1 MFDEIRICGLGSIA
15 EAVLELHPGLTV
27 LSGETGA
34 GKSSVVRAFGL
45 LAGGRADVAQIRA
58 GSSSA
63 AVEARLVVAPDGPIA
78 ARVAELGGE
87 IEGGSLLIART
98 VALDGRS
105 RAFVGGRAVPVGLM
119 AEVVGALLALHG
131 QSSQLQLR
139 AAEAQRSLLDRFA
152 GAPVLKPLAEYH
164 AARER
169 WLVARREQ
177 AELRAQDGERAREVE
192 LLRLGLA
199 EVERVAPLAGEDR
212 DLDRELDRLAAADEL
227 RSASETARLA
237 LAGGFDAP
245 SDDGG
250 AVAAL
255 AFAARSL
262 DTAGASD
269 PELAGLSVRAHE
281 VCVVASELAAELSSY
296 AAGVD
301 DDPLRLAAAQE
312 RRDELSRLCRP
323 HGTDVDGVLRW
334 AAEAGIRL
342 HALDGGGERCSALAA
357 AEVAAAE
364 QMLALAAVLSAAR
377 RSAAEGLGRRVS
389 RELAALSM
397 TAAQFMVSVEARP
410 DVAAAVGKGA
420 ASAEQLGAD
429 GGDEIEFLFTPGAGM
444 SPRPL
449 AKSASGGELSRVVL
463 ALEVVL
469 AAGLGPASMVFDE
482 VDAGIGG
489 EAAVEVGRR
498 LGALGRAR
506 QVICVTHLPQV
517 AAFADRHLLVAK
529 GGRGR
534 GSSVQSLE
542 QHGRVQELSRMLA
555 GVSDSELAQGHAAEL
570 LAAAA
575 AAGEPA
581 KANPRKVN
589 APKVNAPKANAPEDR
604 PRGRPSAPRAV
615 AARVPTRKRSPERPR
630 AAAGAS

>member
-45 LAGGRADVAQIRA
+45 LAGGRADVGQIRS

-78 ARVAELGGE
+78 ARVHELGGE
-87 IEGGSLLIART
+87 LEGASLLIART

-105 RAFVGGRAVPVGLM
+105 RAFVGGRAVPVGLL
-119 AEVVGALLALHG
+119 AELVGGLLALHG

-139 AAEAQRSLLDRFA
+139 AAGAQRSLLDRFA
-152 GAPVLKPLAEYH
+152 GAPVLEPLEAYR
-164 AARER
+164 AAREQ
-169 WLVARREQ
+169 WSAARREQ
-177 AELRAQDGERAREVE
+177 AELRAREGDRAREVE

-199 EVERVAPLAGEDR
+199 EVERVAPVEQEDQS
-212 DLDRELDRLAAADEL
+212 LDRELGRLAAADEL

-237 LAGGFDAP
+237 LAGGFEAP
-245 SDDGG
+245 TDDGG

-262 DTAGASD
+262 EAAGASD
-269 PELAGLSVRAHE
+269 SELAGLAVRAHE
-281 VCVVASELAAELSSY
+281 VCVIASELAAELSSY

-312 RRDELSRLCRP
+312 RRAELNRLCRP

-334 AAEAGIRL
+334 SAEAERRL
-342 HALDGGGERCSALAA
+342 HALDGGGERSAALALAELAA
-357 AEVAAAE
+357 ARRMLTLAAA
-364 QMLALAAVLSAAR
+364 LSAAR
-377 RSAAEGLGRRVS
+377 GAAAAELARRVT

-397 TAAQFMVSVEARP
+397 TAARFRATVEGRS
-410 DVAAAVGKGA
+410 AAAGGDSLQLAEGA
-420 ASAEQLGAD
+420 AALAAADRLGAE
-429 GGDEIEFLFTPGAGM
+429 GADEVEFLFTPGTGFAL
-444 SPRPL
+444 RPL

-498 LGALGRAR
+498 LAALGRHR

-517 AAFADRHLLVAK
+517 AAFADRHLLVLK
-529 GGRGR
+529 GGRGA
-534 GSSVQSLE
+534 GVSSSVQTLE
-542 QHGRVQELSRMLA
+542 QQERIHELSRMLA
-555 GVSDSELAQGHAAEL
+555 GVSDSKLARGHAAEL

-575 AAGEPA
+575 AATASAQDSASASGPGG
-581 KANPRKVN
+581 
-589 APKVNAPKANAPEDR
+589 R
-604 PRGRPSAPRAV
+604 PRRRPPAPRATTPRTPV
-615 AARVPTRKRSPERPR
+615 RKRPPERSR
-630 AAAGAS
+630 AAARAS